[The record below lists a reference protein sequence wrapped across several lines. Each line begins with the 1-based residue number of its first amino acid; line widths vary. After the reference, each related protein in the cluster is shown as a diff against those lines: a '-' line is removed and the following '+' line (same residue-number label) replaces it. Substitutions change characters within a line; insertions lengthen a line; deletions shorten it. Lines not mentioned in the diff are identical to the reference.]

1 MDIYATHLFHT
12 PDLSLSLSVSLS
24 LSEHN
29 TFSIRQPLIRL
40 KEIEQHTFGKPNCR
54 AKLVIVDYSKSI
66 IKVVPHEI
74 FG

>member
-40 KEIEQHTFGKPNCR
+40 KEIEQQTFGKPNCR

>member
-1 MDIYATHLFHT
+1 MLPIYFTLRISLC
-12 PDLSLSLSVSLS
+12 LSLSLS

-40 KEIEQHTFGKPNCR
+40 KEIEQQTFGKPNCR